1 MSEKNKKS
9 YHPLI
14 LAVILGVVG
23 MVLLA
28 IMCAVGVVPAHGV
41 KNGIRIGLLTGIKH
55 YFLCFVPDPGLLG
68 LGTVWWADAQ
78 SVGGSLAAFIT
89 IVELVLAILAI
100 IVLVKKA
107 KKNKIQ
113 SVVLWFLGSMVLN
126 CVGSIVINGLV
137 HQVLWRCAAFWYGI
151 ALLLGVFSW
160 GILTVDVVAAV
171 FGVKIGCI
179 GEAKEEVEEVEETP
193 AFDEET
199 CRRLAD
205 EEIQKH
211 VETTAHDVDEK
222 KVEGMIAK
230 AIEKHVEDLHTE
242 YVDEE
247 SAEEEPAEEPAPVEE
262 APLEEAPAE
271 EAPVAEE
278 EPAEEEK
285 EGNRFDAFSAIKR
298 VPFEE
303 KLAAADEDLRKK
315 YQELRNYIL
324 SYGIKSRVS
333 IPGDTFSA
341 HRERYVF
348 LTIAGKHIKAYFAL
362 DPVSYENTKLPV
374 EKVDSKK
381 FEDLPACMKIK
392 SDLSF
397 RRALKLID
405 DVMAAKGVSKSE

>member
-1 MSEKNKKS
+1 
-9 YHPLI
+9 
-14 LAVILGVVG
+14 
-23 MVLLA
+23 
-28 IMCAVGVVPAHGV
+28 
-41 KNGIRIGLLTGIKH
+41 
-55 YFLCFVPDPGLLG
+55 
-68 LGTVWWADAQ
+68 
-78 SVGGSLAAFIT
+78 
-89 IVELVLAILAI
+89 
-100 IVLVKKA
+100 
-107 KKNKIQ
+107 
-113 SVVLWFLGSMVLN
+113 
-126 CVGSIVINGLV
+126 
-137 HQVLWRCAAFWYGI
+137 
-151 ALLLGVFSW
+151 
-160 GILTVDVVAAV
+160 
-171 FGVKIGCI
+171 
-179 GEAKEEVEEVEETP
+179 
-193 AFDEET
+193 
-199 CRRLAD
+199 RRLAD

-211 VETTAHDVDEK
+211 VETTPHDVDEK

-247 SAEEEPAEEPAPVEE
+247 GAEEEPVAEEPAPVEE
-262 APLEEAPAE
+262 APAE
-271 EAPVAEE
+271 EAPVVEE
-278 EPAEEEK
+278 APAEEEK
-285 EGNRFDAFSAIKR
+285 EGSRFDAFSAIKR

-303 KLAAADEDLRKK
+303 KLASADEDLRKK

>member
-14 LAVILGVVG
+14 LAVIFGVVG

-41 KNGIRIGLLTGIKH
+41 KSGIRIGLLTGIKH

-78 SVGGSLAAFIT
+78 FVGGSLAAFVT
-89 IVELVLAILAI
+89 IVELILAILAVV
-100 IVLVKKA
+100 VLVKSN
-107 KKNKIQ
+107 KKNKIL

-151 ALLLGVFSW
+151 ALLLGLFSW
-160 GILTVDVVAAV
+160 AILSVDVIAAV

-179 GEAKEEVEEVEETP
+179 GEAKEETKEVEEAP

-211 VETTAHDVDEK
+211 AETTSHDVDEK

-242 YVDEE
+242 YIDEDA
-247 SAEEEPAEEPAPVEE
+247 AEEEPAEEPAPAEE
-262 APLEEAPAE
+262 APVEET
-271 EAPVAEE
+271 PVAEE
-278 EPAEEEK
+278 EPAEEVQ
-285 EGNRFDAFSAIKR
+285 EGSRFDAFSAIKR

>member
-9 YHPLI
+9 SHPLI

-28 IMCAVGVVPAHGV
+28 IMCAVGVIPAHGV

-68 LGTVWWADAQ
+68 LGTIWWADAQ
-78 SVGGSLAAFIT
+78 SIGGSLAAFVT
-89 IVELVLAILAI
+89 IVELILAI
-100 IVLVKKA
+100 MAIVVLVKKA
-107 KKNKIQ
+107 KKNKIL
-113 SVVLWFLGSMVLN
+113 SVVFWFLGSIVIN
-126 CVGSIVINGLV
+126 CVGSIVLNGLV
-137 HQVLWRCAAFWYGI
+137 HQVLWRCSAFWYGI
-151 ALLLGVFSW
+151 ALLIGVFSW
-160 GILTVDVVAAV
+160 AILTIDVIAAV

-179 GEAKEEVEEVEETP
+179 GEAKEEVEEVEEAP

-211 VETTAHDVDEK
+211 VETTSHELDEK
-222 KVEGMIAK
+222 KVEGIVTK
-230 AIEKHVEDLHTE
+230 AIEKHVEELHTE

-247 SAEEEPAEEPAPVEE
+247 AAEEEPAEEPAAEP
-262 APLEEAPAE
+262 APAE

-278 EPAEEEK
+278 TPDEEEK

-303 KLAAADEDLRKK
+303 KLASADEDLRKK

-324 SYGIKSRVS
+324 SYGVKSRVS

-362 DPVSYENTKLPV
+362 DPVSYENTKLPI

-381 FEDLPACMKIK
+381 FEDLPACMKVK

-405 DVMAAKGVSKSE
+405 DVMAAKGVAKSE